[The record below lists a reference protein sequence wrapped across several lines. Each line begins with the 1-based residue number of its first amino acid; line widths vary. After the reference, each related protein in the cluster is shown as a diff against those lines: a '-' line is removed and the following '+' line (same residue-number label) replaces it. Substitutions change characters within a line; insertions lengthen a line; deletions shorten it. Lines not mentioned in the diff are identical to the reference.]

1 MYPSL
6 EGEFFLPLA
15 PPGKPHMA
23 SKVIESGFY
32 SKDNLKLQNVFKNG
46 DQKQDGLIEYVFAPF
61 SVENKLD
68 NQDIICSREHFPW
81 YKQETMLKQK
91 KKKKKNWLYEW
102 FRYMVK
108 FEICRKKNV
117 VRDILL

>member
-1 MYPSL
+1 
-6 EGEFFLPLA
+6 
-15 PPGKPHMA
+15 MA

-91 KKKKKNWLYEW
+91 KKKKKIGCMSDLDTWLNL
-102 FRYMVK
+102 RYVERRM
-108 FEICRKKNV
+108 
-117 VRDILL
+117 